1 MNLQESIE
9 FVENNIKSC
18 TNLDQL
24 EIAKQM
30 VDTYLLDKFKDLSTT
45 EFNSINSQFKTLIEN
60 TQNNLSNHGIDNN
73 STTRRK
79 SNSEE

>member
-30 VDTYLLDKFKDLSTT
+30 VDTYVLDKFKDLSTT